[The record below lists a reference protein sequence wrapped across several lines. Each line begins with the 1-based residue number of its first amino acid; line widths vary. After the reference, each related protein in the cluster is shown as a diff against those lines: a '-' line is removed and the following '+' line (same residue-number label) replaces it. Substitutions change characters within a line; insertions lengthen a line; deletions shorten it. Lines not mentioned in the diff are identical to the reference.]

1 MRLRGSDSGAL
12 GIHWLV
18 KLAVALGILGVL
30 GYDTFVT
37 VATHLKA
44 ENDAQNAAY
53 AASQAWQ
60 DANHAAGSQE
70 TLSAAYQ
77 AAITWLQD
85 NEPSRCTAE
94 LQAQA
99 AQATPASIPA
109 GCDYVC
115 VGASSQTQ
123 ICGSHGRF
131 TIDPDGTVHL
141 VVRREANTLV
151 FGHLGFMHSLLVAYE
166 NGDASTGTG

>member
-1 MRLRGSDSGAL
+1 VRLRGNDSGAL

-18 KLAVALGILGVL
+18 KLAVALGVLGVL

-60 DANHAAGSQE
+60 DSNHAAA
-70 TLSAAYQ
+70 SAQTVGTAYQ

-85 NEPSRCTAE
+85 NEPSKCTAE
-94 LQAQA
+94 LQGQA
-99 AQATPASIPA
+99 AQAAPSSIPA
-109 GCDYVC
+109 GCDYIC
-115 VGASSQTQ
+115 VGASNQTPV
-123 ICGSHGRF
+123 CGSHGHF

-141 VVRREANTLV
+141 VIRREASTLV

-166 NGDASTGTG
+166 NGDASTGGG